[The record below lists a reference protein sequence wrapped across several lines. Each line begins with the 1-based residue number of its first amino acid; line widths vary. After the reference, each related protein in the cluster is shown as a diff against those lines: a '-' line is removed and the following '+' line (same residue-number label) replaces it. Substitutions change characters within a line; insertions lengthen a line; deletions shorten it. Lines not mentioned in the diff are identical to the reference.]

1 MFTDRLVSL
10 DKLAWTQAH
19 TQHTHTRT
27 CAHTHTHTHHT
38 HTHTHTS
45 DDIPSDEE
53 DDRDQDHHYDHHH
66 HHHSNEDYRCF
77 RNTLR
82 RRHLQGAH
90 SYSTHKI
97 IPDRIPSLASMNTKS
112 SRAPNSNDYP
122 AAPCTVCLHT
132 VEPLYKGHSERRTP
146 L

>member
-1 MFTDRLVSL
+1 MDTS
-10 DKLAWTQAH
+10 TH
-19 TQHTHTRT
+19 TTHTHTHAH
-27 CAHTHTHTHHT
+27 AHTHTHTHTPHT

-66 HHHSNEDYRCF
+66 RHHCNEGYRCL

-90 SYSTHKI
+90 SYSAHKI
-97 IPDRIPSLASMNTKS
+97 IPDRIPSESL
-112 SRAPNSNDYP
+112 RAPNSNSYP
-122 AAPCTVCLHT
+122 AAPCTVRLHT
-132 VEPLYKGHSERRTP
+132 VEPLYKGHSEWRTP